1 MKEIQLAHGGG
12 GEEMSELLQGLFKVL
27 DNSILRDAND
37 AAIVSFSQ
45 FSQSESLNS
54 NNNANLKLSQSAN
67 LNYLQNVNLNST
79 QSETSNSIKNENLN
93 STQNALN
100 STQNNDLKSH
110 ENSSQKSAKNSQNTL
125 NFSENS
131 NKNLIQNSTNSSQNS
146 HENLSEIS
154 TQNSTQNSQKNKILT
169 DKFAIST
176 DSFTLSPIF
185 LDEETNIG
193 KLCVCGSVNDVLMV
207 GAVPEFLSLA
217 FIIEEG
223 LSVAKLDKIVASIKK
238 ECDKAGMQ
246 VVCGDTKVVPKGKGD
261 EIYINTTA
269 FGRVFRAC
277 ETKNIRAGLSVL
289 LSGDIGRHGAAVLV
303 QRNALEANVSSDCKC
318 LKDEVLS
325 LLRENVEVV
334 AMRDATRGGLSAVLN
349 EWARQSGLDI
359 GIYEEKVAVKDEVKG
374 ICELFGYE
382 AFELANEGTFA
393 LCVAKKDEQKALQIL
408 RKFNEN
414 ANIIGEVLETRQARV
429 ILQNAYGAKR
439 FLEAPKGEL
448 LPRIC

>member
-12 GEEMSELLQGLFKVL
+12 GEEMNELLQRLFSL
-27 DNSILRDAND
+27 FDNGILKEAND
-37 AAIVSFSQ
+37 AAIVSFGGNGD
-45 FSQSESLNS
+45 LNS
-54 NNNANLKLSQSAN
+54 NDKASSAQNGNLNLSQNLEQNSTCAQKSVLNLNDKARLTQSNDLNSKQSAN
-67 LNYLQNVNLNST
+67 S
-79 QSETSNSIKNENLN
+79 
-93 STQNALN
+93 A
-100 STQNNDLKSH
+100 
-110 ENSSQKSAKNSQNTL
+110 QKSL
-125 NFSENS
+125 
-131 NKNLIQNSTNSSQNS
+131 
-146 HENLSEIS
+146 NLS
-154 TQNSTQNSQKNKILT
+154 

-185 LDEETNIG
+185 LDDEVNIG

-207 GAVPEFLSLA
+207 GAEPEFLSLA

-223 LSVAKLDKIVASIKK
+223 LSVEKLDKIAQSIKK
-238 ECDKAGMQ
+238 ECDKAGVQ

-269 FGRVFRAC
+269 FGRIIRAC
-277 ETKNIRAGLSVL
+277 ETKNIRKGLSVL
-289 LSGDIGRHGAAVLV
+289 VSGDIGRHGAAVLA
-303 QRNALEANVSSDCKC
+303 QRNALEASVKSDCKC
-318 LKDEVLS
+318 LKDEVMS
-325 LLRENVEVV
+325 LLRENIEVV

-359 GIYEEKVAVKDEVKG
+359 VIFEEKIIIKDEVKG

-382 AFELANEGTFA
+382 AYELANEGTFV
-393 LCVAKKDEQKALQIL
+393 LCVEKAHEQRALQIL
-408 RKFNEN
+408 QKFNKN
-414 ANIIGEVLETRQARV
+414 ASIIGEVLENRKSRV

>member
-12 GEEMSELLQGLFKVL
+12 GEEMNELLQGLFKVL
-27 DNSILRDAND
+27 DNSILREAND

-45 FSQSESLNS
+45 SS
-54 NNNANLKLSQSAN
+54 N
-67 LNYLQNVNLNST
+67 
-79 QSETSNSIKNENLN
+79 
-93 STQNALN
+93 
-100 STQNNDLKSH
+100 
-110 ENSSQKSAKNSQNTL
+110 
-125 NFSENS
+125 
-131 NKNLIQNSTNSSQNS
+131 
-146 HENLSEIS
+146 
-154 TQNSTQNSQKNKILT
+154 QNSQKQLNETSIQNSQKSTILT

-223 LSVAKLDKIVASIKK
+223 LSVVKLNKIVSSIKK
-238 ECDKAGMQ
+238 ECDKAGVQ

-269 FGRVFRAC
+269 FGRVLRAC
-277 ETKNIRAGLSVL
+277 ETKNICPGLSVL

>member
-12 GEEMSELLQGLFKVL
+12 GEEMNELLQRLFSL
-27 DNSILRDAND
+27 FDNGILKEAND
-37 AAIVSFSQ
+37 AAIVSFGGNGD
-45 FSQSESLNS
+45 LNS
-54 NNNANLKLSQSAN
+54 SENAKL
-67 LNYLQNVNLNST
+67 
-79 QSETSNSIKNENLN
+79 
-93 STQNALN
+93 
-100 STQNNDLKSH
+100 TQNNDLNSKKSVNFSQSDSR
-110 ENSSQKSAKNSQNTL
+110 NSSENLKFAHNDDSNSNSKMNSVQNGNLNLSQNL
-125 NFSENS
+125 E
-131 NKNLIQNSTNSSQNS
+131 QNSTCAQKSVL
-146 HENLSEIS
+146 NLS
-154 TQNSTQNSQKNKILT
+154 

-185 LDEETNIG
+185 LDDEVNIG

-207 GAVPEFLSLA
+207 GAEPEFLSLA

-223 LSVAKLDKIVASIKK
+223 LSVEKLDKIAQSIKK
-238 ECDKAGMQ
+238 ECDKAGVQ

-269 FGRVFRAC
+269 FGRIIRAC
-277 ETKNIRAGLSVL
+277 ETKNIRQGLSVL
-289 LSGDIGRHGAAVLV
+289 VSGDIGRHGAAVLV
-303 QRNALEANVSSDCKC
+303 QRNALEASVKSDCKC
-318 LKDEVLS
+318 LKDEVMS

-359 GIYEEKVAVKDEVKG
+359 VIFEEKIIIKDEVKG

-382 AFELANEGTFA
+382 AYELANEGTFV
-393 LCVAKKDEQKALQIL
+393 LCVEKAHEQRALQIL
-408 RKFNEN
+408 QKFNKN
-414 ANIIGEVLETRQARV
+414 ASIIGEVLENRKSRV

>member
-12 GEEMSELLQGLFKVL
+12 GEEMNELLQRLFSL
-27 DNSILRDAND
+27 FDNGILKEAND
-37 AAIVSFSQ
+37 AAIVSFG
-45 FSQSESLNS
+45 ENGDL
-54 NNNANLKLSQSAN
+54 N
-67 LNYLQNVNLNST
+67 LNDKAKL
-79 QSETSNSIKNENLN
+79 
-93 STQNALN
+93 
-100 STQNNDLKSH
+100 TQNNDLNLNQSVNFTQSDSPSSK
-110 ENSSQKSAKNSQNTL
+110 ENLKFAHKGDLNSNDKMNSVQNGNLNLSQNL
-125 NFSENS
+125 E
-131 NKNLIQNSTNSSQNS
+131 QNSTCAQKSVL
-146 HENLSEIS
+146 NLS
-154 TQNSTQNSQKNKILT
+154 

-185 LDEETNIG
+185 LDDEVNIG

-207 GAVPEFLSLA
+207 GAEPEFLSLA

-223 LSVAKLDKIVASIKK
+223 LSVEKLDKIAQSIKK
-238 ECDKAGMQ
+238 ECDKAGVQ

-269 FGRVFRAC
+269 FGRIIRAC
-277 ETKNIRAGLSVL
+277 ETKNIRQGLSVL
-289 LSGDIGRHGAAVLV
+289 VSGDIGRHGAAVLV
-303 QRNALEANVSSDCKC
+303 QRNALEASVKSDCKC
-318 LKDEVLS
+318 LKDEVMS
-325 LLRENVEVV
+325 LLRENVEIV

-359 GIYEEKVAVKDEVKG
+359 VIFEEKIIIKDEVKG

-382 AFELANEGTFA
+382 AYELANEGTFV
-393 LCVAKKDEQKALQIL
+393 LCVEKAHEQRALQIL
-408 RKFNEN
+408 QKFNKN
-414 ANIIGEVLETRQARV
+414 ASIIGEVLENRKSRV